1 MKKKRVILIIEI
13 LLIFWLLLSF
23 SLIRVEGN
31 SMEDTMYENDLALYL
46 KTDKVKVGDIIVL
59 DYKGKRLIKRLV
71 GKNGMEFLNS
81 NLEVDE
87 IAVMGD
93 NIDSSFDSFD
103 KEFRI
108 VYEKDILGKIIK
120 IFH

>member
-103 KEFRI
+103 KEFGI